1 MKMID
6 VLNVSIHNLSTAELL
21 DRLGCDGGVVFTPNV
36 DHLMKLQKDQE
47 FYEAYQLANY
57 RVCDSKI
64 VMYASKFLGKPL
76 QEKISGSDFFP
87 AFYNHY
93 KQDKNVKIFLLGAA
107 EGVAEK
113 ARRQINAKVGR
124 NMVVASYSPSFG
136 FERNAEE
143 CDKIVDLI
151 NQSGATVLAIGV
163 GAPKQE
169 KWINLYKDRLKNIK
183 VFLAIGAT
191 IDFEAGCR
199 DRSPKWMSEVGLEW
213 LHRLLSEPQRLWKRY
228 LLEGLPFFWL
238 IFQQKLKLYKTPFAS
253 SPDAVAAD
261 SDNLALSNAQ
271 IEEACLIA
279 ETQLAQQNN
288 SKPIGQI
295 LQEAGLISAE
305 QVAAVVKEQA
315 EENYRLRFGEI
326 LARRG
331 WIKPETVDFL
341 AEQLPNLAAR
351 EDKKPLGQYL
361 KSAALLDDDQI
372 NTLLSEQLKSGKR
385 FGEMAVHK
393 GWLKKETLDLFLK
406 YVTPDIYVIPEIKS
420 LSLV

>member
-1 MKMID
+1 MKTID

-21 DRLGCDGGVVFTPNV
+21 HRLGSEGGVVFTPNV

-47 FYEAYQLANY
+47 FYEAYHLANY

-76 QEKISGSDFFP
+76 QEKISGSDLFP
-87 AFYNHY
+87 AFYNYY

-107 EGVAEK
+107 EGVAEE
-113 ARRQINAKVGR
+113 AQRQINAKVGR

-143 CDKIVDLI
+143 CDQIVDLI

-169 KWINLYKDRLKNIK
+169 KWIHLYKNRLQNIK

-199 DRSPKWMSEVGLEW
+199 ERSPQWMSDVGLEW

-238 IFQQKLKLYKTPFAS
+238 IFMQKLKVYKTPFAS
-253 SPDAVAAD
+253 SPESVATD
-261 SDNLALSNAQ
+261 YENFGISNAQ
-271 IEEACLIA
+271 IKEACLIA
-279 ETQLAQQNN
+279 ETQRAQRNH

-305 QVAAVVKEQA
+305 QVATVLEEQA

-341 AEQLPNLAAR
+341 AEQLPNLAEM

-372 NTLLSEQLKSGKR
+372 TTLLTEQCQTGKR

-393 GWLKKETLDLFLK
+393 GWLKQETIEMFLK
-406 YVTPDIYVIPEIKS
+406 YVAPELQP
-420 LSLV
+420 LSLVPS

>member
-6 VLNVSIHNLSTAELL
+6 VLNVSIHNLSTVELL

-47 FYEAYQLANY
+47 FYKAYQLATY

-76 QEKISGSDFFP
+76 QEKISGSDLFP

-93 KQDKNVKIFLLGAA
+93 QQDKNVKIFLLGAA
-107 EGVAEK
+107 EGIADK

-124 NMVVASYSPSFG
+124 NMVVASFSPSFG

-169 KWINLYKDRLKNIK
+169 KWIQFYKDRLKNIK

-199 DRSPKWMSEVGLEW
+199 DRSPKWMSELGLEW

-238 IFQQKLKLYKTPFAS
+238 IFQQKLNLYKTPFATAPES
-253 SPDAVAAD
+253 VAVD
-261 SDNLALSNAQ
+261 SENVALSAQ
-271 IEEACLIA
+271 IKEACLIA
-279 ETQLAQQNN
+279 EAQRVQQNH

-295 LQEAGLISAE
+295 LQEAGLISSE
-305 QVAAVVKEQA
+305 QVAAVVQEQV
-315 EENYRLRFGEI
+315 EDNYRLRFGEI

-341 AEQLPNLAAR
+341 ADHLPKLAVT
-351 EDKKPLGQYL
+351 EEKKPLGQYL

-372 NTLLSEQLKSGKR
+372 STLLIEQRQTGKR

-393 GWLKKETLDLFLK
+393 GWLKKETIDLFLE
-406 YVTPDIYVIPEIKS
+406 YVAPELKS

>member
-1 MKMID
+1 MKTID

-21 DRLGCDGGVVFTPNV
+21 HRLGSEGGVVFTPNV

-47 FYEAYQLANY
+47 FYEAYHLANY

-64 VMYASKFLGKPL
+64 VMYASKFLGNPL
-76 QEKISGSDFFP
+76 QEKISGSDLFP
-87 AFYNHY
+87 AFYNYY

-107 EGVAEK
+107 EGVADE

-143 CDKIVDLI
+143 CDQIVDLI

-169 KWINLYKDRLKNIK
+169 KWIHLYKNRLQNIK

-199 DRSPKWMSEVGLEW
+199 ERSPQWMSEVGLEW

-238 IFQQKLKLYKTPFAS
+238 IFMQKLKVYKTPFAS
-253 SPDAVAAD
+253 SPESVATD
-261 SDNLALSNAQ
+261 SENLALSNAQ
-271 IEEACLIA
+271 IKEACRIA
-279 ETQLAQQNN
+279 ETQWAKQNH

-295 LQEAGLISAE
+295 LQEAGLISSE
-305 QVAAVVKEQA
+305 QVAAVLQEQA
-315 EENYRLRFGEI
+315 QENYRLRFGEI

-331 WIKPETVDFL
+331 WVKPETVDFL
-341 AEQLPNLAAR
+341 AEQLPNLAVM
-351 EDKKPLGQYL
+351 EEKKPLGQYL
-361 KSAALLDDDQI
+361 KSAALLDDAQI
-372 NTLLSEQLKSGKR
+372 STLLIEQGRTGKR

-393 GWLKKETLDLFLK
+393 GWLKAETIDLFLK
-406 YVTPDIYVIPEIKS
+406 YVNPELKS